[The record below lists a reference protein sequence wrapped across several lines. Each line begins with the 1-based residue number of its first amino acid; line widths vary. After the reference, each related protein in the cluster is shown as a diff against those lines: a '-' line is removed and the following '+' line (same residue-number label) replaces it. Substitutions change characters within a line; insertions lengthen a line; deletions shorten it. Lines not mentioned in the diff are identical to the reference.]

1 MPVEPKVE
9 LVRGM
14 ADAYG
19 RYSEVYASVL
29 DPTLEP
35 MTEQILDI
43 GRTDGRQRI
52 LDLATGTGRVARAA
66 ARRGNWVVGVDISVG
81 IVRTARRLS
90 SDALFLM
97 VADAAAQPVAARSF
111 DLVTC
116 ALSLSHFRD
125 VSTVLRE
132 VRRVL
137 RPGGCFVATA
147 WDTSNRRDPSF
158 VATLD
163 VVKRYMT
170 TNRFSALVDDEPW
183 ASSERGCE
191 IMRRAGFD
199 PVRVTILPL
208 SGVYVSPGS
217 ALEWAFAWPLIGEV
231 VDVLDAGSREVV
243 RTEALAAI
251 RTIND
256 LSWRR
261 IVNYYAAT
269 EPRDD
274 GGAS

>member
-1 MPVEPKVE
+1 
-9 LVRGM
+9 M

-19 RYSEVYASVL
+19 RYSEVYASVV

-35 MTEQILDI
+35 MTQQILDI
-43 GRTDGRQRI
+43 ARTDGRQRI
-52 LDLATGTGRVARAA
+52 LDLATGAGRVARAA
-66 ARRGNWVVGVDISVG
+66 ARGGNWVVGVDISVG
-81 IVRTARRLS
+81 IVRTARHLS
-90 SDALFLM
+90 SGGLHLV

-125 VSTVLRE
+125 VPTVLYE

-137 RPGGCFVATA
+137 RPGGCFVAAA
-147 WDTSNRRDPSF
+147 WDTNKRRDPSF

-170 TNRFSALVDDEPW
+170 TNPFSGLVDDEPW
-183 ASSERGCE
+183 ARSERGCE
-191 IMRRAGFD
+191 LMRRAGFD

-208 SGVYVSPGS
+208 SGLYGSPAA

-231 VDVLDAGSREVV
+231 VDVLDPTSREKL

-251 RTIND
+251 ETIND

-261 IVNYYAAT
+261 IVNYYAAI
-269 EPRDD
+269 EPDL
-274 GGAS
+274 GAA